1 MANIFARSPYLIRIA
16 ETGQNGSKLELF
28 LANGSFLGSPQ
39 YTLSKLIP
47 ASNNVETLYDISPYI
62 REYIRF
68 TSCSAGG
75 NIAATNPTNER
86 VNVRVKRY
94 KLVGLTYTL
103 LNTIDYIAFD
113 GYSYYEQGFNFDN
126 LDYGLDAGNYYYNP
140 TSDAGKIRV
149 TTGAS
154 FTARYTS

>member
-16 ETGQNGSKLELF
+16 ETGQNGSKIELF

-86 VNVRVKRY
+86 VNVKVIRY
-94 KLVGLTYTL
+94 KLVGLTYTPL
-103 LNTIDYIAFD
+103 DTITYIAFD

-126 LDYGLDAGNYYYNP
+126 Y
-140 TSDAGKIRV
+140 
-149 TTGAS
+149 S
-154 FTARYTS
+154 F